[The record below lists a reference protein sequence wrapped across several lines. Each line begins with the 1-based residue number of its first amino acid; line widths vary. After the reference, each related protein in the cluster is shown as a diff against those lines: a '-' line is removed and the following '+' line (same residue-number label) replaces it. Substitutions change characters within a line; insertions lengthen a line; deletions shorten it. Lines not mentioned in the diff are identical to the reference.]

1 VCVHGVSREN
11 HSCDS
16 RSFRPLRHCKFCC
29 RCATNVAEPSVS
41 GRRWVIGAR
50 LMSRTMFSRR
60 PDSGLGNIKRGFA
73 APTRNIDWILMS
85 AVGALTIIGSFAIYS
100 ATRMKLMNRGVD
112 PFQTVQR
119 QIVFVLIAIVVMAV
133 VMWIDYVQLRGN
145 AEMFYAIT
153 LLLLILVFVAG
164 SVTGGARLSFD
175 IGPIAVQPSE
185 LAKATSLLFLCGFLS
200 EEDGDDLPYERF
212 IQALFIIGIPVF
224 LVGIE
229 PDLGSASVLV
239 ASAMGVLLVAGAR
252 MRYILLIT
260 SIAIFSAV
268 GGVVSGLVK
277 DYQLRR
283 ITGFLNQNSDSASL
297 QQLILQVRFAKRAV
311 STGGFFGKGYLSG
324 PLTNGSFIPV
334 QSTDFIFSAIGEQ
347 FGMLG
352 GGAVLG
358 LFAVVLWR
366 IYRTAQ
372 LCQDRLGTLLCAGV
386 FTIILWQS
394 FQNIGMTMGITPVS
408 GVPLPFVSY
417 GGSHTVA
424 FAIMIGL
431 VQSVHMRRF
440 R

>member
-1 VCVHGVSREN
+1 
-11 HSCDS
+11 
-16 RSFRPLRHCKFCC
+16 
-29 RCATNVAEPSVS
+29 
-41 GRRWVIGAR
+41 
-50 LMSRTMFSRR
+50 MSRTLFSRR

-73 APTRNIDWILMS
+73 APTRNIDWVLMS
-85 AVGALTIIGSFAIYS
+85 AVGALTIIGSFIIYS

-112 PFQTVQR
+112 PYQVVQR
-119 QIVFVLIAIVVMAV
+119 QIVFVMIAIVLMV
-133 VMWIDYVQLRGN
+133 VIMWIDYVQLRGN
-145 AEMFYAIT
+145 AEMFYAVT
-153 LLLLILVFVAG
+153 MLLLILVFVAG
-164 SVTGGARLSFD
+164 SVKGGARLSFD

-185 LAKATSLLFLCGFLS
+185 LAKAASLLFLCGFLS
-200 EEDGDDLPYERF
+200 EEDGEDLPYERF

-252 MRYILLIT
+252 LRYIVLIT
-260 SIAIFSAV
+260 SIAIVSAV

-347 FGMLG
+347 FGMVG
-352 GGAVLG
+352 GGIVLG
-358 LFAVVLWR
+358 LFGIVLWR

-386 FTIILWQS
+386 FTIILWQA
-394 FQNIGMTMGITPVS
+394 FQNLGMTMGITPVS

>member
-1 VCVHGVSREN
+1 
-11 HSCDS
+11 
-16 RSFRPLRHCKFCC
+16 
-29 RCATNVAEPSVS
+29 
-41 GRRWVIGAR
+41 
-50 LMSRTMFSRR
+50 MSRTFFSRR

-73 APTRNIDWILMS
+73 APTRNIDWVLMS
-85 AVGALTIIGSFAIYS
+85 AVGALTIIGSFIIYS

-112 PFQTVQR
+112 PYQVVQR
-119 QIVFVLIAIVVMAV
+119 QIVFVMIAIVVMV
-133 VMWIDYVQLRGN
+133 VIMWIDYVQLRGN
-145 AEMFYAIT
+145 AEMFYAVT
-153 LLLLILVFVAG
+153 MLLLILVFVAG
-164 SVTGGARLSFD
+164 SVKGGARLSFD

-200 EEDGDDLPYERF
+200 EEDGEDLPYERF

-252 MRYILLIT
+252 LRYIVLIS
-260 SIAIFSAV
+260 SITIVSAV

-347 FGMLG
+347 FGMVG
-352 GGAVLG
+352 GGIVLG
-358 LFAVVLWR
+358 LFGIVLWR

-386 FTIILWQS
+386 FTIILWQA
-394 FQNIGMTMGITPVS
+394 FQNLGMTMGITPVS

>member
-1 VCVHGVSREN
+1 
-11 HSCDS
+11 
-16 RSFRPLRHCKFCC
+16 
-29 RCATNVAEPSVS
+29 
-41 GRRWVIGAR
+41 
-50 LMSRTMFSRR
+50 MSRTLFSRR

-73 APTRNIDWILMS
+73 APTRNIDWVLMS
-85 AVGALTIIGSFAIYS
+85 AVGALTIIGSFIIYS

-112 PFQTVQR
+112 PYQVVQR
-119 QIVFVLIAIVVMAV
+119 QIVFVMIAIVVMV
-133 VMWIDYVQLRGN
+133 VIMWIDYVQLRGN
-145 AEMFYAIT
+145 AEMFYAVT
-153 LLLLILVFVAG
+153 MLLLILVFVAG
-164 SVTGGARLSFD
+164 SVKGGARLSFD

-200 EEDGDDLPYERF
+200 EEDGEDLPYERF

-252 MRYILLIT
+252 LRYIVLIT
-260 SIAIFSAV
+260 SIAIVSAV

-347 FGMLG
+347 FGMVG
-352 GGAVLG
+352 GGIVLG
-358 LFAVVLWR
+358 LFGIVLWR

-386 FTIILWQS
+386 FTIILWQA
-394 FQNIGMTMGITPVS
+394 FQNLGMTMGITPVS